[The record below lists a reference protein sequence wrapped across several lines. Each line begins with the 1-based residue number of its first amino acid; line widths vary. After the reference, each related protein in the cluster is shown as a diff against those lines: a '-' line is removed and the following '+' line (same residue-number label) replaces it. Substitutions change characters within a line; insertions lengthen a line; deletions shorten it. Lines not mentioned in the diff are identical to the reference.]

1 MAKLLKF
8 YSPLCGPCKVMD
20 KNLKDSG
27 VEYVNIN
34 IFEDACHDDL
44 GTTEHLVEHYGIR
57 AIPTLIKINDTGE
70 IINRHVGILTVEQ
83 IKEFANGTND

>member
-44 GTTEHLVEHYGIR
+44 
-57 AIPTLIKINDTGE
+57 
-70 IINRHVGILTVEQ
+70 
-83 IKEFANGTND
+83 

>member
-1 MAKLLKF
+1 M
-8 YSPLCGPCKVMD
+8 CGPCKVMD

-27 VEYVNIN
+27 VEYININ

-44 GTTEHLVEHYGIR
+44 GTTEHLVEHYGIK

-70 IINRHVGILTVEQ
+70 VINKHVGILTVEQ

>member
-70 IINRHVGILTVEQ
+70 IINKHVGILTVEQ

>member
-44 GTTEHLVEHYGIR
+44 GTTEHLVEHYNVR
-57 AIPTLIKINDTGE
+57 AIPTLIKINDVGE
-70 IINRHVGILTVEQ
+70 VISKHVGILTVEQ
-83 IKEFANGTND
+83 IKEFVNGTND